1 MCDFYG
7 ALLPAHLGSAWLDS
21 TQFGSVLF
29 HSLGNDS
36 NAIKIALLHR
46 IDATEWGNRR
56 RTGYRTSLR
65 SVFTVVLALRSWAGP
80 NHRWSRWW
88 WWWWLIALLAFIRL
102 SGLWLY
108 YVVRCIRFFFFCYP
122 SQTPRHSKLV
132 NSCLVVGRL
141 SWALVNVMGLVFICC
156 AAAVIGLGLRLGSG
170 FHFGFSFCQME
181 LYQIKLRLAPKGL
194 AFDKCAFLA
203 ISLLWQTDF
212 NMQIH
217 WN

>member
-1 MCDFYG
+1 MEHFFRHIW
-7 ALLPAHLGSAWLDS
+7 ARLGSTRLS
-21 TQFGSVLF
+21 SVLF
-29 HSLGNDS
+29 CFIRL
-36 NAIKIALLHR
+36 AMIRTLLKSHYS
-46 IDATEWGNRR
+46 IGLM
-56 RTGYRTSLR
+56 LR
-65 SVFTVVLALRSWAGP
+65 SEEIDGGRGTGPVWGRSSLWSWHSAVGLGP
-80 NHRWSRWW
+80 THRWSRWW

-141 SWALVNVMGLVFICC
+141 SWAIVNVMALVFICC

>member
-1 MCDFYG
+1 MRKSTADGVQDQFEVGLHCGPGTPQLGWAQPSMKPMMMMMMANSFVSFYTFVWLVT
-7 ALLPAHLGSAWLDS
+7 LLC
-21 TQFGSVLF
+21 
-29 HSLGNDS
+29 
-36 NAIKIALLHR
+36 
-46 IDATEWGNRR
+46 
-56 RTGYRTSLR
+56 R
-65 SVFTVVLALRSWAGP
+65 SVHSFL
-80 NHRWSRWW
+80 
-88 WWWWLIALLAFIRL
+88 
-102 SGLWLY
+102 
-108 YVVRCIRFFFFCYP
+108 FFCYP

-141 SWALVNVMGLVFICC
+141 SWAIVNVMGLVFICC

-217 WN
+217 